1 MRRSLLVIGLVL
13 GLLPRPAVADMCGGF
28 PELGGFLPMG
38 LLQPPNTVF
47 FSGCSKV
54 YTLKLGASP
63 GPDGNYILLDLP
75 PCPSGPCAGLSG
87 ASQLGCAAASGWACC
102 LAFDQIVPTMT
113 GTNVGTADTDP
124 RPGICRSAYVG
135 NGARLA
141 LVDLAEFPGSS
152 RTEIQ
157 LKVACNVFL
166 VAPPAG
172 TGQATTVTLE
182 FLGIDV
188 TPARPTSWGHIK
200 LLYR

>member
-75 PCPSGPCAGLSG
+75 PCPSGPCARVSG
-87 ASQLGCAAASGWACC
+87 AS
-102 LAFDQIVPTMT
+102 
-113 GTNVGTADTDP
+113 
-124 RPGICRSAYVG
+124 
-135 NGARLA
+135 
-141 LVDLAEFPGSS
+141 
-152 RTEIQ
+152 
-157 LKVACNVFL
+157 
-166 VAPPAG
+166 PPAAR
-172 TGQATTVTLE
+172 GQAHAVPLE
-182 FLGIDV
+182 FLAIAV